1 MSRRSAPGRTAA
13 RDPDPSHDEAG
24 RPSKTQRKKESADLQ
39 DLGQELTRLSP
50 GVWAKLELPD
60 TLREALAEYA
70 RTRSH
75 EGRRRQLQ
83 FIGKLMRQVDAE
95 PLREAVAQAQLGSA
109 RDALMLHE
117 AEQWRT
123 SLMADDQAVTRWAT
137 QMPGS
142 DLQQLRTLVRNARS
156 QSEGDAARG
165 EAVRQGRSYR
175 ELFQFIR
182 SHLKSQA

>member
-1 MSRRSAPGRTAA
+1 MSRRPAPGRTAA

-39 DLGQELTRLSP
+39 DLGLELTRLSA
-50 GVWAKLELPD
+50 GVVATLELPD
-60 TLREALAEYA
+60 VLRDALAEYA

-83 FIGKLMRQVDAE
+83 FIGKLMRQVEPE

-123 SLMADDQAVTRWAT
+123 SLLGDDDTLTRWAI

-156 QSEGDAARG
+156 QSKSDAAAG
-165 EAVRQGRSYR
+165 EAVRQGRAYR

-182 SHLKSQA
+182 SHLKSQS